1 MKCLTSYGTRVL
13 ASEVCMEQ
21 LSTNAARWRKEVEYE
36 HGLSG
41 TRTSLAFVC
50 YIHTLSRSPARFKRL

>member
-1 MKCLTSYGTRVL
+1 
-13 ASEVCMEQ
+13 MEQ